1 LLHVIH
7 GGPHGATLDQF
18 HYRWNLQLFA
28 SRGFVV
34 AGVNFHGS
42 TGFGQAFT
50 DSIAGQYGTKELA
63 DVEKGTDALI
73 ATGYIDENR
82 LTASG
87 GSFGGYMVAWMN
99 GHTNRYKAL
108 VCHAGVYNW
117 ISQMAS
123 DIVVGRDRAL
133 GGFHWEKPEKVA
145 AQSAHTYAKNFKTPT
160 LVIHGERDFRVP
172 ATQGLEYYSTLRMLG
187 VPSRL
192 VYLEEENHW
201 VLKPQT
207 SKLWHQEFFNWIEK
221 YAAPGPG

>member
-1 LLHVIH
+1 
-7 GGPHGATLDQF
+7 
-18 HYRWNLQLFA
+18 
-28 SRGFVV
+28 
-34 AGVNFHGS
+34 
-42 TGFGQAFT
+42 
-50 DSIAGQYGTKELA
+50 LA